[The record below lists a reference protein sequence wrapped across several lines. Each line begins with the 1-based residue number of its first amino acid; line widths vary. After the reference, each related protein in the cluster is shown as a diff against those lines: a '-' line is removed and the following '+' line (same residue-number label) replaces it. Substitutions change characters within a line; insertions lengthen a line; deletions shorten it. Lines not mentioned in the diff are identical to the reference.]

1 MGKSTRIIVLLWAL
15 VYFGV
20 SMGVM
25 LVFSQHKSIRIDNVA
40 INGASSL
47 AGSGTED
54 GVDGQLLFRPGEK
67 ETEYLEIPL
76 EAGVQAGNVIIE
88 NHYMQ
93 RQIWIYI
100 GGTSREF
107 YTKEAIFGNISRIEA
122 GGYEFA
128 ADGVLL
134 KFQLDDVYECQ
145 SILGEGRL
153 SIRFVPPKEIYDKIV
168 VIDAG
173 CGGEDI
179 GIVSGTLV
187 EKTVTLDIVKRVQA
201 LFEGSD
207 IKIYYTRMEDVSLSE
222 KERAAFAN
230 AVDADML
237 ISIRLNES
245 ETETVFGTETFYN
258 GSYFIPDF
266 GNIELAD
273 LVEYHVVTAI
283 KGKAN
288 GLYEAWEGDILL
300 REAKVPAVVIRV
312 GYSTNAEEVL
322 ALEDASYRDRV
333 AWGIR
338 TAILA
343 AYEIK

>member
-1 MGKSTRIIVLLWAL
+1 MVLLWAL
-15 VYFGV
+15 IYFGA

-25 LVFSQHKSIRIDNVA
+25 LVFMQHKSIRIDNVA
-40 INGASSL
+40 FDGESSL
-47 AGSGTED
+47 AGN
-54 GVDGQLLFRPGEK
+54 GVGGQLLFRPTEE

-100 GGTSREF
+100 GGTAKEF
-107 YTKEAIFGNISRIEA
+107 YAKEAVFGNISRIEA

-134 KFQLDDVYECQ
+134 KFQLTDVYECQ

-173 CGGEDI
+173 CGGEDT
-179 GIVSGTLV
+179 GIVSDTLM
-187 EKTVTLDIVKRVQA
+187 EKAITLDIVKRVQG

-207 IKIYYTRMEDVSLSE
+207 VKIYYTRMEDASLSE
-222 KERAAFAN
+222 EERVSFAN

-245 ETETVFGTETFYN
+245 ENETVFGTEVFYN
-258 GSYFIPDF
+258 DSYFIPGF

-273 LVEYHVVTAI
+273 LIERHVVTAI

-288 GLYEAWEGDILL
+288 GLYGARENDILL
-300 REAKVPAVVIRV
+300 KEAKVPAVVIRV
-312 GYSTNAEEVL
+312 GYSTNSEEAL
-322 ALEDASYRDRV
+322 ALERPAYRDRV
-333 AWGIR
+333 AQGIK

-343 AYEIK
+343 AYEMK